1 MIFGITRD
9 TPLIPVLEILAIL
22 NYKDRLLKIFS
33 TRVNSKIGLKV
44 ESVPKKSGLPV
55 LILSTFFDLRDLSLI
70 KRDLIKWIT
79 KHNSKHSKL
88 KFDYK
93 YWRIIFYYRNAYD
106 EINMLYENNIFSFF
120 LTKIYCI
127 FITFFKNFSSSFLS
141 TFY

>member
-1 MIFGITRD
+1 LIFGITRD

-70 KRDLIKWIT
+70 KRDLIK
-79 KHNSKHSKL
+79 
-88 KFDYK
+88 
-93 YWRIIFYYRNAYD
+93 
-106 EINMLYENNIFSFF
+106 
-120 LTKIYCI
+120 
-127 FITFFKNFSSSFLS
+127 
-141 TFY
+141 